1 MNLFDEYCKDHE
13 IGFGGDE
20 RSQRKAARLKK
31 RIDSVSALQD
41 EDLSK
46 FSSREEAEC
55 HLEEKAVGMVGTIG
69 FWVIGGIISWLIGKL
84 LDRWYDNDNI
94 SS

>member
-20 RSQRKAARLKK
+20 RSQRKAEKLKRRLG
-31 RIDSVSALQD
+31 RVASLQN

-46 FSSREEAEC
+46 FSSRDDAED
-55 HLEEKAVGMVGTIG
+55 HLNSKAVGMVGPVT
-69 FWVIGGIISWLIGKL
+69 FWIMSSIISWLIRKL
-84 LDRWYDNDNI
+84 LDRWYNGDN
-94 SS
+94 SSS